1 MSKSEKND
9 SSSVD
14 RTEKLQANTPDPE
27 LVEVR
32 ENEGDFKAGKRE
44 ILILGTMAAL
54 NVILS
59 LDATV
64 LPPVLPVGTSH
75 LGSSPIS
82 GLDLS

>member
-14 RTEKLQANTPDPE
+14 QTEKLQANPPDPE

-32 ENEGDFKAGKRE
+32 GNEGDFKAGKRE
-44 ILILGTMAAL
+44 FLILGTMAAL
-54 NVILS
+54 NVILA

-75 LGSSPIS
+75 LSPSLIQA
-82 GLDLS
+82 